1 MVNAIPTE
9 DRVILK
15 LTHEDKVTDSGFVIP
30 KNAQEIPN
38 QGEVVAV
45 GPGRYTSAGIYI
57 LMDVR
62 VGDVVVFNKEMAY
75 GIKLDG
81 EDYVT
86 VPSLGILA
94 IVDSPHF

>member
-45 GPGRYTSAGIYI
+45 GLGRYTSAGIHI

-62 VGDVVVFNKEMAY
+62 VGDIVVFNKDMAY

-86 VPSLGILA
+86 VPSLCILA

>member
-1 MVNAIPTE
+1 MLNAMPTE

-15 LTHEDKVTDSGFVIP
+15 LTHEDKVTESGFVIP
-30 KNAQEIPN
+30 KDAQPIPN

-45 GPGRYTSAGIYI
+45 GLGRYADNGTII

-62 VGDVVVFNKEMAY
+62 VGDKVIFDKSMAY
-75 GIKLDG
+75 GIKIDG

-94 IVDSPHF
+94 IVDSPPY

>member
-9 DRVILK
+9 DRVIIK
-15 LTHEDKVTDSGFVIP
+15 LDHSDKTTESGFIIP
-30 KNAQEIPN
+30 ADSQPLPN
-38 QGEVVAV
+38 QGEIVAV
-45 GPGRYTSAGIYI
+45 GPGRYTSSGIHI

-62 VGDVVVFNKEMAY
+62 VGDIVVFNKDMAY

-94 IVDSPHF
+94 IVDSPHY

>member
-1 MVNAIPTE
+1 MINAIPTE

-15 LTHEDKVTDSGFVIP
+15 LTHEDKVTDSGFVLP
-30 KNAQEIPN
+30 KETQEVPN

-45 GPGRYTSAGIYI
+45 GLGRYTSAGIHI

-62 VGDVVVFNKEMAY
+62 VGDVVIFERSMAY
-75 GIKLDG
+75 GIKIDG

-94 IVDSPHF
+94 IVDSQPY

>member
-15 LTHEDKVTDSGFVIP
+15 LDHSDKTTESGFIIP
-30 KNAQEIPN
+30 ADSQPLPN

-45 GPGRYTSAGIYI
+45 GPGRYTSAGIHI

-62 VGDVVVFNKEMAY
+62 VGDTVVFDKAMAY
-75 GIKLDG
+75 GIKLEG

-94 IVDSPHF
+94 IVDSPHY

>member
-45 GPGRYTSAGIYI
+45 GLWRYTSAGIHI

-62 VGDVVVFNKEMAY
+62 VGDIVVFNKDMAY

>member
-45 GPGRYTSAGIYI
+45 GLGRYTSAGIHI

-62 VGDVVVFNKEMAY
+62 VGDIVVFNKDMAY

>member
-1 MVNAIPTE
+1 
-9 DRVILK
+9 
-15 LTHEDKVTDSGFVIP
+15 
-30 KNAQEIPN
+30 
-38 QGEVVAV
+38 
-45 GPGRYTSAGIYI
+45 
-57 LMDVR
+57 MDVR
-62 VGDVVVFNKEMAY
+62 VGDIVVFNKDMAY

>member
-45 GPGRYTSAGIYI
+45 GPGRYTSAGIHI